1 MINGM
6 RSTLPAAG
14 AIVVLAALAAC
25 SGPPERLSIEDRTI
39 TVVNDSGEAWNGVE
53 IWVND
58 HYRVTRGTIAAGER
72 FIVPL
77 ETFVAGFGQRFDA
90 AQHVSGI
97 ELTAT
102 DASGDPVRLTW
113 GEGRRR

>member
-1 MINGM
+1 MW
-6 RSTLPAAG
+6 STLPAKA
-14 AIVVLAALAAC
+14 AAVLLAAVLASSAAC
-25 SGPPERLSIEDRTI
+25 GGPPERLSIEDKRI
-39 TVVNDSGEAWNGVE
+39 TVFNDSGEAWNGVE

-58 HYRVTRGTIAAGER
+58 HYRVTRSTIAGGER

-90 AQHVSGI
+90 TQPVRGI
-97 ELTAT
+97 EVNAT

-113 GEGRRR
+113 GEERRP

>member
-6 RSTLPAAG
+6 RSALPAAA
-14 AIVVLAALAAC
+14 AIVALAAC
-25 SGPPERLSIEDRTI
+25 SGPPERLSIADRTV
-39 TVVNDSGEAWNGVE
+39 TVFNDSGEAWNGVE

-90 AQHVSGI
+90 AAQHVRGI
-97 ELTAT
+97 EVTAT

-113 GEGRRR
+113 GSRRRR